1 MAVTMLKM
9 KTSVKLL
16 TPVSK
21 PPSETSLGADAH
33 TTRGPRGQVARAAH
47 ATAEDA
53 HVPLHE

>member
-1 MAVTMLKM
+1 MVKM